1 MKVCIPTTD
10 DTGLNARVSPH
21 FGRAPF
27 FTLVDVEAVRT
38 ATLTNEHALDGQ
50 GRCYAAEALV
60 NRAVDAVV
68 CQGMG
73 ATARE
78 TLRDLGLR
86 VLDTEAWTVAEV
98 VGELREGT
106 SPELNPDG

>member
-1 MKVCIPTTD
+1 MKICIPSTD

-27 FTLVDVEAVRT
+27 FTLVEVEAAST
-38 ATLTNEHALDGQ
+38 SILTNEHAQDGA

-60 NRAVDAVV
+60 GRAVDAVV
-68 CQGMG
+68 CRGMG
-73 ATARE
+73 AAARE
-78 TLRDLGLR
+78 TLRNLGLG

-98 VGELREGT
+98 VRELREET
-106 SPELNPDG
+106 SPELHPRQ